1 MSSLEEDR
9 LRTPAPLDRDA
20 HAGQP
25 PPTPGELFWGLM
37 SDVPG
42 RARWRPRAG
51 KGSERARA
59 LGGGGRVDQGAGWG
73 REGAWVWGQTTWRGP
88 AGSSRLGAAL
98 TPPTGALTS
107 RDALHLR
114 AGQEQDGDCVL
125 GPRHRGHCPQSP
137 GACTGLPGSHSW
149 AVCAPGWGPG
159 QVPNSAPTRLQIQH
173 PLSAC
178 PLGLQG
184 TALFLGLIL
193 QSVGFFFPGHT
204 SGNMRVGELS
214 VSQLHPRGHTPWP
227 TEPQFC
233 SHCYPLPP

>member
-1 MSSLEEDR
+1 M
-9 LRTPAPLDRDA
+9 
-20 HAGQP
+20 
-25 PPTPGELFWGLM
+25 
-37 SDVPG
+37 
-42 RARWRPRAG
+42 
-51 KGSERARA
+51 
-59 LGGGGRVDQGAGWG
+59 DQGAGWE

-173 PLSAC
+173 PLSTC

-193 QSVGFFFPGHT
+193 QSVGFFFPPATPAGTREWVSRPRPSSIHGDTLPGRQNHSFVPIATPSPRNCVLLPQGLGAAALGIRHARGLGAPLQGFKTPDPLT
-204 SGNMRVGELS
+204 SHWSHSRRPQGTARSCREDSLS
-214 VSQLHPRGHTPWP
+214 D
-227 TEPQFC
+227 
-233 SHCYPLPP
+233 